1 MPKTLT
7 IEEILSK
14 NQGIDPEK
22 LREFL
27 EFARRLLETSPPSEP
42 IAPGARRRLV
52 VGDPDDDD
60 SRTVRLRYSR
70 R

>member
-1 MPKTLT
+1 MQEAPT

-14 NQGIDPEK
+14 NPGVDPKK

-27 EFARRLLETSPPSEP
+27 DFQQLVGNVRPRQGSVLPQTRRRLL
-42 IAPGARRRLV
+42 
-52 VGDPDDDD
+52 VGDPDNDD

-70 R
+70 

>member
-1 MPKTLT
+1 MPETPT

-14 NQGIDPEK
+14 NPGIDPEK

-27 EFARRLLETSPPSEP
+27 EFWQLVGTPLPQEP
-42 IAPGARRRLV
+42 TTPRPRKRLV

-60 SRTVRLRYSR
+60 SRTVRLRYNR
-70 R
+70 